1 VSDLEDEP
9 EFRANSLERREAELQ
24 KMLSDISAISMN
36 GDRCADYGGVASS
49 KHIDY
54 VKGANIARFK
64 NSLTRC

>member
-1 VSDLEDEP
+1 
-9 EFRANSLERREAELQ
+9 
-24 KMLSDISAISMN
+24 MLSDISAISMN

>member
-1 VSDLEDEP
+1 M
-9 EFRANSLERREAELQ
+9 ERREAELQ

-36 GDRCADYGGVASS
+36 GDRCADYGEVASS

>member
-9 EFRANSLERREAELQ
+9 EFHANSS

-36 GDRCADYGGVASS
+36 GNRCADHGGVASS